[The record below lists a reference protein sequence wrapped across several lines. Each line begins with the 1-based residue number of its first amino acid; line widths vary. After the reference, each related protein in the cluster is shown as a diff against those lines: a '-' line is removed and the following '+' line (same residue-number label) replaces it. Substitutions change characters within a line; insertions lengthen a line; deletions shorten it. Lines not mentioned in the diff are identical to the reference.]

1 VIVPN
6 LPSPTDTDPLP
17 EPGTIPYFRRCAAVD
32 AAVRL
37 EAAARGLPPDP
48 LAA

>member
-1 VIVPN
+1 MPTVHQ
-6 LPSPTDTDPLP
+6 PTDTDPLP
-17 EPGTIPYFRRCAAVD
+17 PQAATLYFRRCADLD

-37 EAAARGLPPDP
+37 EAARRGLPPDP